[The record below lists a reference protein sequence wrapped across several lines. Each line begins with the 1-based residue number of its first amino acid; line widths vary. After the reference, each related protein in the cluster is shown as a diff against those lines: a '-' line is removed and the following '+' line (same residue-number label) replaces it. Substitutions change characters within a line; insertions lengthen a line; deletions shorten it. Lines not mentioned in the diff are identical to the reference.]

1 MEARTLTHQCLL
13 GLFLESI
20 NALPE
25 QNRQKVHSFKKEMKW
40 LLLDIA
46 CIRKFHCIM
55 FRYLIRTNELI
66 PISFISSAT
75 TVLVLTMGSG
85 VDGFTLDPGT
95 CHLLSVT
102 FLFEMYV

>member
-13 GLFLESI
+13 ELFLEST
-20 NALPE
+20 NALQE
-25 QNRQKVHSFKKEMKW
+25 QNRLKVHFFKREMKW

-55 FRYLIRTNELI
+55 FRCLLPFIKTNELI
-66 PISFISSAT
+66 LIVFLSSAT

-85 VDGFTLDPGT
+85 VDGFTLDPGM
-95 CHLLSVT
+95 CIYFRDSE
-102 FLFEMYV
+102 F